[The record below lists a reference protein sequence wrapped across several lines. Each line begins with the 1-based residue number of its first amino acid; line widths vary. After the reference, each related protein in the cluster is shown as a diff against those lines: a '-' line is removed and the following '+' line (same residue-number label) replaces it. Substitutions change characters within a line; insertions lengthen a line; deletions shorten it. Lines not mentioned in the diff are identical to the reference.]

1 MKSSPWITALS
12 FGPAITA
19 AAMAVYRSD
28 WESCPA
34 IWGAAILLFYAA
46 IPKPL
51 PSYYLQNHRRNN
63 TIK

>member
-1 MKSSPWITALS
+1 MKIPLWMTILS
-12 FGPAITA
+12 FMPSFTA

-34 IWGAAILLFYAA
+34 IWGVAILLFYAA

-63 TIK
+63 TTK